1 MGFFVMR
8 NSFKESV
15 MIVMKFGGTSVQDS
29 TAIRRVASIVA
40 LRLAEQPLV
49 VVSAMGGVTDKLVKI
64 ADAASRSE
72 LSHALELLEAIRA
85 RHIQAAN
92 EMLAG
97 PAAAAYV
104 EELDGHLAEAT
115 ALAAQIAAQRSISP
129 AQHSHMLTFGEL
141 ISSQLVAA
149 AFNALGVP
157 AAHAD
162 ARKLIV
168 TDAHHPAAA
177 PLASP
182 TRAKLQEVIP
192 PMLKQSLVP
201 VLGGFIASS
210 ESGEITTLGRGGSD
224 YSAAIIGAALA
235 VARIEI
241 WTDVSGILTTDPRIC
256 SKAQRIAEISFHEA
270 TELACFGAK
279 VLHPATLL
287 PAIEHDIPVA
297 VLNSHKPSEG
307 GTVIRATAAH
317 GPSAFRAIALK
328 RNISVFN
335 VRAPRHVGSL
345 RFLDDLFSLLRWHH
359 LQSEIV
365 AISGATASVAV
376 EGNRELG
383 KLTAEL
389 QALGEVEFQP
399 EMAIVCL
406 VGENIRGRVGIASE
420 IFGVV
425 AAAGINVHMIAQGSS
440 EISVS
445 FVVEEK
451 DAVKS
456 VQALHNHIFEEQQHP
471 ALSHAASIAMEI
483 AKA

>member
-1 MGFFVMR
+1 
-8 NSFKESV
+8 

-29 TAIRRVASIVA
+29 AAIRRVASIVS

-49 VVSAMGGVTDKLVKI
+49 VVSAMGGVTDKLVQVG
-64 ADAASRSE
+64 DTAARGD
-72 LSHALELLEAIRA
+72 LSQALQILQAIRA
-85 RHIQAAN
+85 RHILAAS
-92 EMLAG
+92 EMLV
-97 PAAAAYV
+97 PAAAATYT
-104 EELDGHLAEAT
+104 EELDARLAEAT
-115 ALAAQIAAQRSISP
+115 ALATKIAAQGSITP

-162 ARKLIV
+162 ACKLIV
-168 TDAHHPAAA
+168 TDAKHPAAA
-177 PLASP
+177 LLASP
-182 TRAKLQEVIP
+182 TRARLQEAIP
-192 PMLKQSLVP
+192 PLLAKKLVP

-210 ESGEITTLGRGGSD
+210 ESGEVTTLGRGGSD
-224 YSAAIIGAALA
+224 YSAAIVGAALNA
-235 VARIEI
+235 ARIEI

-256 SKAQRIAEISFHEA
+256 PKAQRIAEISFHEA

-287 PAIEHDIPVA
+287 PAVEHDIPVA
-297 VLNSHKPSEG
+297 VLNSHKPQDEG
-307 GTVIRATAAH
+307 TIIRSTATH
-317 GPSAFRAIALK
+317 GPSPFRAIALK
-328 RNISVFN
+328 RKISIFN

-359 LQSEIV
+359 LSSEIV

-376 EGNRELG
+376 EGGRELAR
-383 KLTAEL
+383 LTAEL
-389 QALGEVEFQP
+389 QSLGEVEFQP
-399 EMAIVCL
+399 EMAIICL

-420 IFGVV
+420 VFGVV
-425 AAAGINVHMIAQGSS
+425 AGAGINVHMIAQGSS

-456 VQALHNHIFEEQQHP
+456 VQQLHQHLFEESLQP
-471 ALSHAASIAMEI
+471 APATLAVQA
-483 AKA
+483 

>member
-1 MGFFVMR
+1 
-8 NSFKESV
+8 

-29 TAIRRVASIVA
+29 TAIRRVASIVG
-40 LRLAEQPLV
+40 LRLPEQPLV
-49 VVSAMGGVTDKLVKI
+49 VVSAMGGVTDKLVQVG
-64 ADAASRSE
+64 DAAARGE
-72 LSHALELLEAIRA
+72 LSQALEILQVIRT
-85 RHIQAAN
+85 RHILAAS
-92 EMLAG
+92 EMLL
-97 PAAAAYV
+97 AAAATTYT
-104 EELDGHLAEAT
+104 EELDARLAEAT
-115 ALAAQIAAQRSISP
+115 ELATKIASQGSITP

-149 AFNALGVP
+149 AFNALGLP
-157 AAHAD
+157 SAHAD

-168 TDAHHPAAA
+168 TDARHPAAS

-182 TRAKLQEVIP
+182 TRAKLQEAIP
-192 PMLKQSLVP
+192 PMLAGNLVP

-210 ESGEITTLGRGGSD
+210 ESGEVTTLGRGGSD
-224 YSAAIIGAALA
+224 YSAAIVGAALNA
-235 VARIEI
+235 ARIEI
-241 WTDVSGILTTDPRIC
+241 WTDVSGILTTDPRMC
-256 SKAQRIAEISFHEA
+256 PKAQRISEISFHEA

-287 PAIEHDIPVA
+287 PAVEHDIPVA
-297 VLNSHKPSEG
+297 VLNSHKPEEG
-307 GTVIRATAAH
+307 GTIIRATAAH
-317 GPSAFRAIALK
+317 GPSSFRAIALK

-359 LQSEIV
+359 LSSEIV

-383 KLTAEL
+383 KLTSEL
-389 QALGEVEFQP
+389 QSLGEVEFQP

-406 VGENIRGRVGIASE
+406 VGENIRGCVGIASE
-420 IFGVV
+420 VFGVV
-425 AAAGINVHMIAQGSS
+425 ARAGINVHMIAQGSS

-456 VQALHNHIFEEQQHP
+456 VQHLHRHIFEESEARPTP
-471 ALSHAASIAMEI
+471 AQLTAQA
-483 AKA
+483 

>member
-1 MGFFVMR
+1 
-8 NSFKESV
+8 

-29 TAIRRVASIVA
+29 TAIRRVASIVS
-40 LRLAEQPLV
+40 LRLTEQPLV
-49 VVSAMGGVTDKLVKI
+49 VVSAMGGVTDKLVQI
-64 ADAASRSE
+64 AETASRGE
-72 LSHALELLEAIRA
+72 LPHALELLEAIRA
-85 RHIQAAN
+85 RHIQAAG
-92 EMLAG
+92 EMLAQ
-97 PAAAAYV
+97 PAADAFAQ
-104 EELDGHLAEAT
+104 ELDARLNEAI
-115 ALAAQIAAQRSISP
+115 ALARQIAAQGVVTP

-157 AAHAD
+157 SAHAD

-168 TDAHHPAAA
+168 TDARHPAAA

-182 TRAKLQEVIP
+182 TRTRLLEVIP
-192 PMLKQSLVP
+192 PMLQQNLVP

-224 YSAAIIGAALA
+224 YSAAIIGAALSA
-235 VARIEI
+235 ARIEI

-256 SKAQRIAEISFHEA
+256 PTAQRISEISFHEA

-287 PAIEHDIPVA
+287 PAIEHDVPVA
-297 VLNSHKPSEG
+297 VLNSHKPAEG
-307 GTVIRATAAH
+307 GTIIRATAAH

-376 EGNRELG
+376 EGNHELG

-389 QALGEVEFQP
+389 EALGEVEFQP
-399 EMAIVCL
+399 EMAIICL

-420 IFGVV
+420 VFGIL
-425 AAAGINVHMIAQGSS
+425 AGAGINIHMIAQGSS

-456 VQALHNHIFEEQQHP
+456 VQALHRSIFEEQPHFTI
-471 ALSHAASIAMEI
+471 SHAAAEALKT

>member
-1 MGFFVMR
+1 
-8 NSFKESV
+8 

-29 TAIRRVASIVA
+29 TAIRRVASIVS

-49 VVSAMGGVTDKLVKI
+49 VVSAMGGVTDKLVQVGE
-64 ADAASRSE
+64 AAARGE
-72 LSHALELLEAIRA
+72 LSHALEILQAIRA
-85 RHIQAAN
+85 RHILAAS
-92 EMLAG
+92 EMLVAS
-97 PAAAAYV
+97 AAATYAA
-104 EELDGHLAEAT
+104 ELDARLAEAT
-115 ALAAQIAAQRSISP
+115 ELATRIAAQGTIAP

-149 AFNALGVP
+149 AFNALGLP

-168 TDAHHPAAA
+168 TDTKHPAAT

-182 TRAKLQEVIP
+182 TRTRLQEAIP
-192 PMLKQSLVP
+192 PLLKKNLVP

-210 ESGEITTLGRGGSD
+210 EGGEVTTLGRGGSD
-224 YSAAIIGAALA
+224 YSAALIGAALNA
-235 VARIEI
+235 ARIEI
-241 WTDVSGILTTDPRIC
+241 WTDVSGILTTDPRLC
-256 SKAQRIAEISFHEA
+256 PKAQRISEISFHEA

-287 PAIEHDIPVA
+287 PAVEHDIPVA
-297 VLNSHKPSEG
+297 VLNSHKPEEEG
-307 GTVIRATAAH
+307 TIIRGTAIH
-317 GPSAFRAIALK
+317 SPSHFRAIALK

-335 VRAPRHVGSL
+335 IRAPRHVGSL
-345 RFLDDLFSLLRWHH
+345 HFLDDLFSLLRWHH
-359 LQSEIV
+359 LPSEIV

-383 KLTAEL
+383 KLTSEL
-389 QALGEVEFQP
+389 QSLGEVEFQP

-406 VGENIRGRVGIASE
+406 VGEDIRGRVGIASE
-420 IFGVV
+420 VFGVV

-456 VQALHNHIFEEQQHP
+456 VQHLHRHIFEESTRQPTP
-471 ALSHAASIAMEI
+471 APLAVQA
-483 AKA
+483 

>member
-1 MGFFVMR
+1 MGSLFCV
-8 NSFKESV
+8 NTKEPK
-15 MIVMKFGGTSVQDS
+15 MIVMKFGGSSVKDA

-40 LRLAEQPLV
+40 SRLAEQPLV
-49 VVSAMGGVTDKLVKI
+49 VVSAMGGVTDKLEQV
-64 ADAASRSE
+64 AEAAKRNE
-72 LSHALELLEAIRA
+72 LKPALTLLEGIRA
-85 RHIQAAN
+85 RHLLAAN
-92 EMLAG
+92 EMLEL
-97 PAAAAYV
+97 PETAAFAID
-104 EELDGHLAEAT
+104 LDACLAEAA
-115 ALAAQIAAQRSISP
+115 ALATQIAGQGSASP
-129 AQHSHMLTFGEL
+129 AQLSQMLSFGEVL
-141 ISSQLVAA
+141 SSALVAA
-149 AFNALGVP
+149 SFSALGISAV
-157 AAHAD
+157 HAD

-168 TDAHHPAAA
+168 TDSRHPAASL
-177 PLASP
+177 LASP
-182 TRAKLQEVIP
+182 TRTKLLESILPLLDQ
-192 PMLKQSLVP
+192 KLVP

-224 YSAAIIGAALA
+224 YSAAIIGAALMA
-235 VARIEI
+235 DRIEI

-256 SKAQRIAEISFHEA
+256 PNAQRIAEITFHEA

-287 PAIEHDIPVA
+287 PAVEHDIPVA
-297 VLNSHKPSEG
+297 VLNSHKPNEA
-307 GTVIRATAAH
+307 GTIIRASAAH
-317 GPSAFRAIALK
+317 GPSAFRAIAVK

-376 EGNRELG
+376 EGSRELV
-383 KLTAEL
+383 KLTSEL
-389 QALGEVEFQP
+389 EALGDVDFQP
-399 EMAIVCL
+399 DMAIICL
-406 VGENIRGRVGIASE
+406 VGENIRGRIGIASE
-420 IFGVV
+420 VFGVL
-425 AAAGINVHMIAQGSS
+425 AGAGINIRMIAQGSS

-456 VQALHNHIFEEQQHP
+456 VQQLHRHLFEQPSTTNSQ
-471 ALSHAASIAMEI
+471 ASSTAPRET